1 MIDHPFTRS
10 FTEAEHK
17 QFEAICKR
25 VEFLPGTYLLR
36 EDQPCDR
43 FYLLERG
50 LVSIELQR
58 PGREV
63 LRLQTE
69 TGGSEVGWSWLFA
82 PYRAT
87 FDVRT
92 VELCEAYAV
101 EAAAMR
107 KLMEDEPAFGFKAMQ
122 ALLHTM
128 VERLMQARLQLL
140 DIHSVGET
148 P

>member
-1 MIDHPFTRS
+1 MIDHPFTRHFS
-10 FTEAEHK
+10 QAENEK
-17 QFEAICKR
+17 FAGLCKR
-25 VEFLPGTYLLR
+25 VEFLPETYLLR

-63 LRLQTE
+63 LKLQTE
-69 TGGSEVGWSWLFA
+69 TGGSEIGWSWLFA
-82 PYRAT
+82 PYRAA
-87 FDVRT
+87 FDVRAI
-92 VELCEAYAV
+92 EHCQAYAV

-107 KLMEDEPAFGFKAMQ
+107 KLMEQDPAFGFKAMQ

-128 VERLMQARLQLL
+128 VERLLQARLQLL
-140 DIHSVGET
+140 DIHSVGDNR
-148 P
+148 